1 MSCLGPNPENGKASG
16 AAVRMSRM
24 NQPLSSSH
32 SSPAFVMAP
41 WIERHRQWVL
51 VAALALLHL
60 ALAQGPAGWLGRTL
74 MLVHL
79 GLFLLWQPFVR
90 AEARLAGQHVLV
102 MGLVLTPALL
112 LFNWWLVTAWLLLLA
127 GVVGGRVFFHSR
139 RSVRFYYLM
148 ALAYLILMLLVV
160 VVPMALP
167 EQLRL
172 DANLVTL
179 ALYTLPVLIGTMA
192 ALPVDDRSDGGE
204 EAIDLAYSVFLI
216 LLLAVVALGGV
227 ALTLLNGAGYLAGLF
242 ATVLSVAL
250 LLLAASWLWSPRA
263 GFSGLGAMASRYM
276 LSVGLPL
283 EQWLHLLAD
292 LAYQEEAPDRFM
304 QRACEGMVK
313 LLPWV
318 NGGQWR
324 AENWHGHFG
333 QPAQVTTE
341 FIQGDIHVNLYTR
354 TSLSPT
360 LVWHFNLVAQLLARF
375 YEAKQRDRE
384 VREMAYVQAVHETGA
399 RLTHDVKNL
408 LQSLNTLV
416 FAAQQENASM
426 DALSGLLRRQ
436 LPQIASR
443 LTHTLDKLKAPS
455 LEIGASLPAAGWWAR
470 LQERYGQSGIEFQ
483 VEGNWQALSLP
494 ENLFFSAVENL
505 LQNALN
511 KRQVE
516 PDIRIVVC
524 LKEVDGQAM
533 LTVCDNGS
541 PVPAAILGD
550 LGTRPVVSENG
561 LGIGLYQLARSASL
575 NGYTFTVRS
584 NLPGQ
589 VCFELAPSARA

>member
-1 MSCLGPNPENGKASG
+1 MTQIPPIGQHASSF
-16 AAVRMSRM
+16 A
-24 NQPLSSSH
+24 
-32 SSPAFVMAP
+32 MAP

-60 ALAQGPAGWLGRTL
+60 ALAQGPTGWPGRTL

-90 AEARLAGQHVLV
+90 AEARLAGQHVLI
-102 MGLVLTPALL
+102 MGLVLLPALL
-112 LFNWWLVTAWLLLLA
+112 LLNWWLVTAWLLLLA

-139 RSVRFYYLM
+139 RSVRLYYLM

-160 VVPMALP
+160 AVPMALP

-172 DANLVTL
+172 DTGLVTL
-179 ALYTLPVLIGTMA
+179 AVYSLPVLIGAMA
-192 ALPVDDRSDGGE
+192 ALPADDRGDSGE
-204 EAIDLAYSVFLI
+204 EAIDLAYSVVLI
-216 LLLAVVALGGV
+216 LLLAVVALGGI
-227 ALTLLNGAGYLAGLF
+227 ALTLLNGAGYLASLF
-242 ATVLSVAL
+242 VTVLSVAL

-292 LAYQEEAPDRFM
+292 LAYQEEAPDQFM
-304 QRACEGMVK
+304 QRACEGMVR

-318 NGGQWR
+318 SGGDWQ
-324 AENWHGHFG
+324 AENWQGRFG
-333 QPAQVTTE
+333 QPSLMSTE
-341 FIQGDIHVNLYTR
+341 FVQGPIRISLHTR

-360 LVWHFNLVAQLLARF
+360 LIWHFNLVVQLLARF

-416 FAAQQENASM
+416 FAAQQENASV
-426 DALSGLLRRQ
+426 DALTGLLRRQ

-443 LTHTLDKLKAPS
+443 LTHTLEKLKAPT
-455 LEIGASLPAAGWWAR
+455 LEIGTDSPAAGWWAR
-470 LQERYGQSGIEFQ
+470 LQDRYGNYGNSHIEFR
-483 VEGNWQALSLP
+483 VAGTWQALPLP
-494 ENLFFSAVENL
+494 ESLFFSAAENL
-505 LQNALN
+505 LQNAIN

-516 PDIRIVVC
+516 PDIQITVS
-524 LKEVDGQAM
+524 LKETDGQAV
-533 LTVCDNGS
+533 LTVCDTGS
-541 PVPAAILGD
+541 PIPAGILGD
-550 LGTRPVVSENG
+550 LGTRPVASENG
-561 LGIGLYQLARSASL
+561 LGIGLYQLSRSASI
-575 NGYTFTVRS
+575 NGYRLVVLS
-584 NLPGQ
+584 NQPGL
-589 VCFELAPSARA
+589 VCFELAPSGPAVPV